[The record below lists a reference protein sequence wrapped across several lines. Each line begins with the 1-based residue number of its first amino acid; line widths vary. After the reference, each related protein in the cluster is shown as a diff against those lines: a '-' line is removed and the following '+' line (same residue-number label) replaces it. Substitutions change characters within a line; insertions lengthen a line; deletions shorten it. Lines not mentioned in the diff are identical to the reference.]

1 MPIYTKA
8 GEGAINQLSI
18 DSEDV
23 LIDPYTQNPIYQFG
37 QKYLLNQDLNKVSTG
52 ISVGLATNTNFEFDI
67 SNRLNQIL
75 TDSDIEDDV
84 FFNGIKVDIL
94 NKNSQLIFNDFTGG
108 FINTFEFTKEEN
120 ISKFGAYQKDFGIRV
135 NIDDKT
141 NLSDHVS
148 EFYVYRNPLYIK
160 NVSVTDKDGLYFNP
174 QPIGYQSYVPIVEEG
189 QYLTPTDIGANS
201 FYVQKYKLTINNKN
215 ILFNFK
221 IVFAKQ
227 TQESIKITWG
237 DSTENIPFY
246 YNNGVFV
253 GPGVTVT
260 NTATNDLIFLNAGIN
275 QINGKTYEFTVPHDY
290 ISNDPQNY
298 ILNILLDDINLTQY
312 QQLSSYQA
320 FIPNAFTANGN
331 GILVSKESISGKID
345 FKVNFSNDPS
355 FTSFDKVS
363 IYGRDSS
370 NVLINSTYFIKD
382 APLFTP
388 DSNNN
393 YNFYI
398 GEEEIKK
405 NKNYWFYLV
414 PHSESAT
421 GFAWKVGPYK
431 LDKAIVDT
439 RADIAGKSFSTQ
451 GLKSFSFSEIKEG
464 ELLSFDESVID
475 KIELGSGIL
484 CSEYLASVI
493 SDNKDVCSSKIIITN
508 NFENLDELKQQY
520 YITEYAISENS
531 FIDYF
536 VEESDSNLLLKAKI
550 NNNIDSI
557 DPTAFYV
564 VHKTNL
570 YKLAEEDEL

>member
-1 MPIYTKA
+1 MPIYTKP
-8 GEGAINQLSI
+8 GEGAVNQLLI

-23 LIDPYTQNPIYQFG
+23 LIDPYTQNPIYQFEK
-37 QKYLLNQDLNKVSTG
+37 KYLFNEDLNKVSTG
-52 ISVGLATNTNFEFDI
+52 ISVGLSANTNFQFDI
-67 SNRLNQIL
+67 ANRLDQIL
-75 TDSDIEDDV
+75 TDSNIEDDA

-94 NKNSQLIFNDFTGG
+94 NKNGQLIFNDYTGG
-108 FINTFEFTKEEN
+108 FINTFDFTKEEN
-120 ISKFGAYQKDFGIRV
+120 ISKFGEYQKDFGIKV

-148 EFYVYRNPLYIK
+148 EFYVYKNPLYIQ
-160 NVSVTDKDGLYFNP
+160 NISVADKDGLYFNP
-174 QPIGYQSYVPIVEEG
+174 QPIGYQSYVPTVEQG
-189 QYLTPTDIGANS
+189 QYLTVTTIGENS
-201 FYVQKYKLTINNKN
+201 FYIQKYILTINDKN

-221 IVFAKQ
+221 IVFSNQ
-227 TQESIKITWG
+227 TQESIKINWG

-260 NTATNDLIFLNAGIN
+260 DTAGNDLIFLNAGIN
-275 QINGKTYEFTVPHDY
+275 QINGKTYEFTASHDY
-290 ISNDPQNY
+290 LSNDPQNY
-298 ILNILLDDINLTQY
+298 ILSILLDDINLTQY
-312 QQLSSYQA
+312 QQLTSYQA

-345 FKVNFSNDPS
+345 FKVNFLNDPS
-355 FTSFDKVS
+355 FTSFDKIS

-370 NVLINSTYFIKD
+370 NVLIDSAYFIKD
-382 APLFTP
+382 APLYSS

-398 GEEEIKK
+398 GNEEIKT

-439 RADIAGKSFSTQ
+439 RADIAGKSFTTQ
-451 GLKSFSFSEIKEG
+451 ALKSFSYSEVKEG
-464 ELLSFDESVID
+464 ELLNFDESVID
-475 KIELGSGIL
+475 KIEIGSGIL
-484 CSEYLASVI
+484 CCEYLASVI

-508 NFENLDELKQQY
+508 NFENLDESKQQY
-520 YITEYAISENS
+520 YITEYAVSENS

-536 VEESDSNLLLKAKI
+536 VEESGSNLLFKAKI
-550 NNNIDSI
+550 NNNIDSV

-570 YKLAEEDEL
+570 YKPTEE